1 MYACTMV
8 SVFSSQLS
16 HHVPVAEFVFFELF
30 SVSLINYSISKNMLL
45 LLLFLAVKTLHAS
58 SDSVWRFSSLILT
71 VEK

>member
-16 HHVPVAEFVFFELF
+16 HHVTVAEFVFFELF

-45 LLLFLAVKTLHAS
+45 LLFLAVKILHAL
-58 SDSVWRFSSLILT
+58 SDNVWKFSSLILT